1 MHKTYKIFILDK
13 DTTYMT
19 PLVNGLQKAGF
30 KVICWEGNQ
39 KAIDIARDVKP
50 DLIISEVDLPDFDT
64 YDFFNEI
71 RSIQQYKTVPFIFF
85 SSQKKVDDRIKN
97 IEIGIDDYISKPFYV
112 EEVVS
117 RVKNLLNE
125 VSGIEKAQGQT
136 EKGFSGNLTE
146 MNLVDL
152 IQTMELGK
160 KSAVIKLKHQNSLGI
175 VCISNGEV
183 VDANLEDLPPDK
195 AIMRMFTWT
204 VGAFFVE
211 MVSVKLNRRIEKSN
225 KKLIDIG
232 VRRVNDWEQIKQ
244 GLPPLSAIVVKTN
257 SNNFEQLSDLEKEL
271 LSGIKNKVRIYDLIE
286 QSSLDD
292 LKTLELVR
300 GLHQKGY
307 LQETEDNY
315 SHYVDDYLKRL
326 KAQAHNG
333 KSPSERA
340 QAIVANLFKKETSQ
354 RQQRIPDRRQQQDRR
369 KYGRRSEDRC
379 NRGNPVYLTKAELLM
394 LREALL

>member
-1 MHKTYKIFILDK
+1 MEFTIL
-13 DTTYMT
+13 
-19 PLVNGLQKAGF
+19 
-30 KVICWEGNQ
+30 
-39 KAIDIARDVKP
+39 
-50 DLIISEVDLPDFDT
+50 
-64 YDFFNEI
+64 
-71 RSIQQYKTVPFIFF
+71 
-85 SSQKKVDDRIKN
+85 
-97 IEIGIDDYISKPFYV
+97 
-112 EEVVS
+112 
-117 RVKNLLNE
+117 
-125 VSGIEKAQGQT
+125 
-136 EKGFSGNLTE
+136 
-146 MNLVDL
+146 
-152 IQTMELGK
+152 
-160 KSAVIKLKHQNSLGI
+160 
-175 VCISNGEV
+175 
-183 VDANLEDLPPDK
+183 
-195 AIMRMFTWT
+195 
-204 VGAFFVE
+204 
-211 MVSVKLNRRIEKSN
+211 
-225 KKLIDIG
+225 
-232 VRRVNDWEQIKQ
+232 
-244 GLPPLSAIVVKTN
+244 TN

-271 LSGIKNKVRIYDLIE
+271 LSGIKNKARIYDLIE